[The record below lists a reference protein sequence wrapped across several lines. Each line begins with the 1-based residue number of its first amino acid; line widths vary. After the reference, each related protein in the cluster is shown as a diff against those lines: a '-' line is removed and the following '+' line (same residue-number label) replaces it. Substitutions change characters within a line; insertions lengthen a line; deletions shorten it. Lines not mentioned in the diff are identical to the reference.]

1 MRAVEGFAAH
11 GAGESTVELRGA
23 VGGGRRDFS
32 VLSDFASGPR
42 SPGGRHE
49 PVQISEGTRAALIK
63 ERSVSKMQSSECV
76 VGDKRDRH
84 GNPNPCAR
92 KPIFAKWDRI
102 MGSQGS
108 SARVLTNWKMKD
120 LRDLEA
126 ALDRAANALGVR
138 F

>member
-1 MRAVEGFAAH
+1 MLLDHAPREAVTNQFKF
-11 GAGESTVELRGA
+11 
-23 VGGGRRDFS
+23 RR
-32 VLSDFASGPR
+32 
-42 SPGGRHE
+42 E
-49 PVQISEGTRAALIK
+49 PRAALIK

-84 GNPNPCAR
+84 GNPIPCAR